1 MSELEYVLGVQAK
14 LGEGPL
20 WDADAGVLYFV
31 DIESNCYYRYDPGTG
46 RHERID
52 VGLPIGVLALREKG
66 GLAMAT
72 RDGFVFWDPAARRL
86 TPIADPEADKPHA
99 RFNDGAVDDRG
110 RFWAGTMGDEDRNS
124 LYRLD
129 ADLTVHTMETGL
141 GTCNGIGWSPDRKT
155 MYLTNT
161 PHQVIYAYDFDLDS
175 GGMSN
180 RRTFVAS
187 AAEPGYPD
195 GLAVD
200 SEGFVWSARWGGG
213 KVTRYDP
220 EGRMEREI
228 LLPVEQVTCCTFGG
242 PNLDELYITTAWTGL
257 SDQQRAGQPLAGDL
271 FRVRVGVKGI
281 RGARFAA

>member
-1 MSELEYVLGVQAK
+1 MVEHVLSVGAK

-20 WDADAGVLYFV
+20 WDPEAGALYFV
-31 DIESNCYYRYDPGTG
+31 DIESNCYYRFEPGSG
-46 RHERID
+46 RLDRFD
-52 VGLPIGVLALREKG
+52 VGVPVGVMGLRQRG
-66 GLAMAT
+66 GLVLAT
-72 RDGFVFWDPAARRL
+72 RDGFGFWDPAAGRL
-86 TPIADPEADKPHA
+86 TPIADPEADKPQA

-141 GTCNGIGWSPDRKT
+141 GTCNGIKWSPDGKT
-155 MYLTNT
+155 MYLANT

-175 GGMSN
+175 GGLSQ
-180 RRTFVAS
+180 RRVFVDS
-187 AAEPGYPD
+187 TAEPCFPD

-220 EGRMEREI
+220 AGRVEREI
-228 LLPVEQVTCCTFGG
+228 MLPVEQVTSCTFGG
-242 PNLDELYITTAWTGL
+242 PDLDELYITTAHTGL
-257 SDQQRAGQPLAGDL
+257 DDEQRAKQPLAGDL
-271 FRVRVGVKGI
+271 FRVRVGIKGMPP
-281 RGARFAA
+281 ARFAG